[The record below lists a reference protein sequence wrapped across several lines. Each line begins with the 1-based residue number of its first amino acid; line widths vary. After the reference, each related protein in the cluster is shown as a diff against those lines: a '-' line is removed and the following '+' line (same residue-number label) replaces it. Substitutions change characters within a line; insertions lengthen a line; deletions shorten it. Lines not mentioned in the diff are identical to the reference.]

1 MQQRS
6 SRGRQGGAASAKPP
20 PGDPVET
27 GLRLLSRRDHSRE
40 ELRRKLSQRGHE
52 KKAIEEAIQRIH
64 KSYSVIDDQAFA
76 RAYVRR
82 RSSSKGPIAIAAEL
96 AARGIDRAAT
106 EAALAEFGAA
116 EQLRAATILAMH
128 LSHREREDLDY
139 RQMLD
144 RIGAKLLR
152 RGFPTTIARAACRA
166 VVAGAALAPDD

>member
-6 SRGRQGGAASAKPP
+6 SRGRQGAAAAAKRPL
-20 PGDPVET
+20 GDPVET

-52 KKAIEEAIQRIH
+52 KQAIEEAIQRIH
-64 KSYSVIDDQAFA
+64 KSYAVMDDQAFA

-82 RSSSKGPIAIAAEL
+82 RSSAKGPLAIAAEL

-106 EAALAEFGAA
+106 AAALAEFGAA
-116 EQLRAATILAMH
+116 EQLRAATTLAVR
-128 LSHREREDLDY
+128 LSPGVPEDLDY

-144 RIGAKLLR
+144 KIGAKLLR

-166 VVAGAALAPDD
+166 VVAGAAHGPDD